1 MTYLEY
7 EYELY
12 RKQRRRQRTRLQQA
26 RRTAARWKIA
36 ALIFAAL
43 LILSALAP
51 LAFSKEEPEQTP
63 PTETTDPVVT
73 AMTIPPITAAPAVEE
88 DCPLYQLEAISFY
101 PVPLDHDLQ
110 AHIIRTCHAYGI
122 DPTLVMAVIQK
133 ESSFDA
139 AAIGD
144 SGDSA
149 GLMQVQEKWHRDRME
164 RLGISDLLDPYQN
177 TLVGIDYLAELLD
190 KYPVS
195 DALTTY
201 NSGKPGE
208 SAYAE
213 AVLKNLSILE
223 ESEP

>member
-7 EYELY
+7 EYEFY

-63 PTETTDPVVT
+63 PTDPTAPAVAVT
-73 AMTIPPITAAPAVEE
+73 AIPPTPAVEE

-110 AHIIRTCHAYGI
+110 AHIIRTCHAYEI
-122 DPTLVMAVIQK
+122 DPTLIMAVIQK

-190 KYPVS
+190 KYSVS
-195 DALTTY
+195 DALTAY